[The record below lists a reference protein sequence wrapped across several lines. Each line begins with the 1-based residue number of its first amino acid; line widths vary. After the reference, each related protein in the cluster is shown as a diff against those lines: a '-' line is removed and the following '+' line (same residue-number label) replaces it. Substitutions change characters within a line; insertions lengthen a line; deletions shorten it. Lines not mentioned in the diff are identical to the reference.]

1 MTTKLI
7 LSLGKA
13 PYRLPAYHFNKI
25 VPPIPPATYKL
36 RPSRV
41 AGGEKAA
48 AVFKEAPTR
57 LCLKTSAITEKK
69 IPSLTFMMT
78 NNPIIKR
85 EVECMTTNV

>member
-48 AVFKEAPTR
+48 AVLKEAPTR
-57 LCLKTSAITEKK
+57 LCLRTSE
-69 IPSLTFMMT
+69 
-78 NNPIIKR
+78 
-85 EVECMTTNV
+85 EECHRCEEDTISNLYDDQ

>member
-13 PYRLPAYHFNKI
+13 PCRLPAYRFNEI
-25 VPPIPPATYKL
+25 VPPAVPLATYKL

-48 AVFKEAPTR
+48 AVLKEAPTR
-57 LCLKTSAITEKK
+57 LCLRTSE
-69 IPSLTFMMT
+69 
-78 NNPIIKR
+78 
-85 EVECMTTNV
+85 EECHHCEEDTISNLYDDQ

>member
-13 PYRLPAYHFNKI
+13 PCRLPAYRFNEI
-25 VPPIPPATYKL
+25 VTLVPLATYKL

-48 AVFKEAPTR
+48 AVLKEAPTR
-57 LCLKTSAITEKK
+57 LCLRTSE
-69 IPSLTFMMT
+69 
-78 NNPIIKR
+78 
-85 EVECMTTNV
+85 EECHHCEEDTISNLYDDQ